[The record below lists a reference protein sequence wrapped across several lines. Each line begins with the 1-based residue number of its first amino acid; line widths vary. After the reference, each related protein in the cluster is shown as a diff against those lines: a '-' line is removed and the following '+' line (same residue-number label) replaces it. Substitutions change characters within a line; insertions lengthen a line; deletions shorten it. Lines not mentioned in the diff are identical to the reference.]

1 MAPCASVSNSSPLL
15 PAAKCLQNVL
25 TCFYHCFH
33 LSALLHYLLLFI
45 ILSMLPFSHFDVCST
60 LLSYYSFSL
69 SIPSLHVYVELY
81 PKLCFQ
87 ASSACSSLITVFYLP
102 PVKLLGFTLM
112 LRTPESTPCTL
123 LSFLSI
129 DQCLSLDQNIFPIL
143 DIGLFVVKL
152 ICPKTCPLP
161 TFHLF
166 C

>member
-15 PAAKCLQNVL
+15 RAAKCLQN
-25 TCFYHCFH
+25 
-33 LSALLHYLLLFI
+33 YLLVSIIVSICLPCFI
-45 ILSMLPFSHFDVCST
+45 IC
-60 LLSYYSFSL
+60 YYSSFFPCCHSL
-69 SIPSLHVYVELY
+69 ILMFVALYFPITPSLHVYVELY
-81 PKLCFQ
+81 PTLCFQ